1 MEPRLKTD
9 LWIKA
14 IIKRCLAR
22 GIPATVAR
30 RGDGDAGMVFV
41 KLNRLEEG
49 CIVYSRQRDY
59 EGSLVWTPATGAD
72 PVPEVDAD
80 TYLQR
85 QLDFDP
91 DLWILEIEDRDGWV
105 PFADEGVGQGE

>member
-1 MEPRLKTD
+1 M
-9 LWIKA
+9 
-14 IIKRCLAR
+14 
-22 GIPATVAR
+22 
-30 RGDGDAGMVFV
+30 
-41 KLNRLEEG
+41 
-49 CIVYSRQRDY
+49 
-59 EGSLVWTPATGAD
+59 VWTPATGAD